1 MFALIINGTVV
12 QTAAAEFPVNPALTW
27 VDISTV
33 SPAPQP
39 GWTYSG
45 GTFAAPVVPPLP
57 AQTLAQQA
65 EALLAGGL
73 AISSASGAVPAATYA
88 TDAHSAQKYL
98 GLQATTGKLETFAG
112 GATTWPLKNI
122 ANPAVPVIV
131 TVAQFAILAPL
142 LDQFISGADLVIDG
156 FATALPPAAV
166 TIA

>member
-65 EALLAGGL
+65 AAAISAGLTVTSTSNPALNGTYACDATAQSHLMAEMIALLNSSGATFADGTASIVWPNITGSLHTYTPAQFQPLAL
-73 AISSASGAVPAATYA
+73 AIGAYVSALYKCINGVLAT
-88 TDAHSAQKYL
+88 
-98 GLQATTGKLETFAG
+98 
-112 GATTWPLKNI
+112 
-122 ANPAVPVIV
+122 
-131 TVAQFAILAPL
+131 
-142 LDQFISGADLVIDG
+142 
-156 FATALPPAAV
+156 LPPAAV